1 MIRKKSQSPSLEN
14 VTTKSAYEDYEYIE
28 LSLYGL
34 TALTNHEWVTERAYQ
49 AQAQRLKGSRV
60 RYTIT
65 IKNTQKEYNK
75 TSPKRHK
82 MTTKIPNDFKNMKM
96 STNNMS

>member
-14 VTTKSAYEDYEYIE
+14 VTTKSAYEEYEYSE

-34 TALTNHEWVTERAYQ
+34 TALTNHVWVTERVHQ
-49 AQAQRLKGSRV
+49 AQAQRLRGSRV

-65 IKNTQKEYNK
+65 IKTHRK
-75 TSPKRHK
+75 S
-82 MTTKIPNDFKNMKM
+82 TTKPA
-96 STNNMS
+96 

>member
-1 MIRKKSQSPSLEN
+1 MSQPRVLMRIE
-14 VTTKSAYEDYEYIE
+14 EYIE

-96 STNNMS
+96 SKNNMS